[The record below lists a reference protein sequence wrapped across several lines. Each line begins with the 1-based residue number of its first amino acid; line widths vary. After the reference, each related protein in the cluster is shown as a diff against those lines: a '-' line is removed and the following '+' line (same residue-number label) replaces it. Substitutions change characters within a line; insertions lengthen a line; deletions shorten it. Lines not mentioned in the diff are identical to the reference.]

1 MMSYSYSLV
10 SARLSHLFWVLVHV
24 LENERILLLKDEDDL
39 RSEGGGKSVGGGL
52 EQMVHDVVELPEQN
66 LVLLHIPQQP
76 ILVFHSEVLGLAAI

>member
-1 MMSYSYSLV
+1 MSCSLV

-39 RSEGGGKSVGGGL
+39 RSEGGGKPVGGGL
-52 EQMVHDVVELPEQN
+52 EQMVHDVVELPEQH